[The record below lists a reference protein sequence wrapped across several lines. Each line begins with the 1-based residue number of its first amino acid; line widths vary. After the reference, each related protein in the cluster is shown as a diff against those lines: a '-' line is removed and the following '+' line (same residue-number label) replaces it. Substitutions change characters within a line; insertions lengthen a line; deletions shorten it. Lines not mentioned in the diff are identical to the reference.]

1 MRHKKQKITDIAAL
15 VILLVLSATVLLP
28 VVFITTHS
36 FMSSR
41 ELNAA
46 YGDILTAAASADESE
61 DEPVPMDPHLIPRE
75 PSLKGYYDV
84 FLATPDYLGKFWLSI
99 FLTAAITGGQTVLS
113 CLGGYGFAKFR
124 FPGKNLLFV
133 LMVLLMMLPLQVT
146 LVPNY
151 IVLDKLGWIGSY
163 PALILPGIC
172 SAFGV
177 FLLTQT
183 FQSIPDSVLEA
194 ARLDGANQLKTLL
207 FVVIPQAKAGIA
219 SLVILNFIDTWN
231 MVEQPL
237 VFLKERAKYPLSIF
251 LSQINN
257 ADLSHAFV
265 CGILAMLPVLLLFL
279 HFKDALMTGIENSAL
294 K

>member
-1 MRHKKQKITDIAAL
+1 MKRKKKKIADIAAL
-15 VILLVLSATVLLP
+15 VILLILSVTVLLP

-61 DEPVPMDPHLIPRE
+61 DEPIAMDPHLIPRE
-75 PSLKGYYDV
+75 PSLKGYRDV
-84 FLATPDYLGKFWLSI
+84 FLATPDYLGKFWLSM
-99 FLTAAITGGQTVLS
+99 FLTAAITGGQTVLA

-163 PALILPGIC
+163 AALILPGIC
-172 SAFGV
+172 SVFGV

-183 FQSIPDSVLEA
+183 FRSIPDSILEA
-194 ARLDGANQLKTLL
+194 ARLDGAGQLKTLF
-207 FVVIPQAKAGIA
+207 FVVVPQAKAGIA

-257 ADLSHAFV
+257 ADPAHAFV